1 MISFICVP
9 KGEDFSVLEKETLMY
24 ILLLI
29 KNLSINRNLY
39 SLGLRKNEVLYI
51 TARKSTNSL
60 FVIAFKRKKEGS
72 FYIFY
77 LYNLLL
83 FEIYSL

>member
-1 MISFICVP
+1 VFQ
-9 KGEDFSVLEKETLMY
+9 KGRTFSVLEKETLMY

>member
-1 MISFICVP
+1 M
-9 KGEDFSVLEKETLMY
+9 LYMY